1 VPPAARRWWCGG
13 PPDVRHLAGIA
24 WAGLAATLAG
34 CGHLVVLHD
43 PLSASEHNDLGV
55 AYEARGDL
63 DLAAREYRRAL
74 RLDRRL
80 ARARVNLGN
89 VSAREGRWGDA
100 EACYRRA
107 LRDQPEDPDA
117 LNNLALALV
126 RRGGDLAEA
135 ERLAR
140 RALARCGQPDSLY
153 RSTLAEVRAARRRG
167 PRPGPAGSGEAP
179 SRPP

>member
-1 VPPAARRWWCGG
+1 M
-13 PPDVRHLAGIA
+13 RHLAGIA

-153 RSTLAEVRAARRRG
+153 RSTLAEVRAARRRS

>member
-1 VPPAARRWWCGG
+1 M
-13 PPDVRHLAGIA
+13 RHLAGIA

-74 RLDRRL
+74 R
-80 ARARVNLGN
+80 
-89 VSAREGRWGDA
+89 
-100 EACYRRA
+100 
-107 LRDQPEDPDA
+107 DQPGDPDA